1 MHTNMSIWKQIDM
14 ALFYNFSPHVHLQTS
29 EGLSVERQV
38 FTIIGYNQD
47 YTSPAFVTQIN
58 MTSIDP
64 DP

>member
-1 MHTNMSIWKQIDM
+1 M

-38 FTIIGYNQD
+38 LIIIGYNQD
-47 YTSPAFVTQIN
+47 YISPAFTQIN

-64 DP
+64 DPRS